1 MLRLLGSR
9 IAQVVPVLLVMSL
22 AVFTLT
28 DLLPGDPTI
37 TVLGENATPQQREM
51 LRREMGLDRSAPLRY
66 LDWTSRILSSDFG
79 LSLRTREPVSAMIA
93 ARLPVTVQLT
103 ILSMLV
109 AALIGIPLGVVA
121 ALNRNSWIDLVV
133 SVAALAGMALPFFW
147 AGILL
152 IRLFSI
158 QLGWLPPSDYTPLW
172 IDPARNLMLMILP
185 ALTVGGAMAGLIMRQ
200 TRSAMLQTMGQDFI
214 RTARAKGVP
223 EGTVVVRHGLR
234 SALLPVVTV
243 IGLQS
248 GALIGGAVVTETIFS
263 LPGLGTMIVDGI
275 FQRDF
280 AVVQGALL
288 TVVLAVVVVNLIT
301 DLAYGLLDKRV
312 RLS

>member
-133 SVAALAGMALPFFW
+133 SVAALDGMALPFFW

-158 QLGWLPPSDYTPLW
+158 QLGWLPPSGYTPLW

>member
-1 MLRLLGSR
+1 MLRLVVRR
-9 IAQVVPVLLVMSL
+9 IIHVLPVLLVMSL
-22 AVFTLT
+22 AVFALT

-37 TVLGENATPQQREM
+37 TVLGENATPQQREA
-51 LRREMGLDRSAPLRY
+51 LRRDMGLDRPAPLRY
-66 LDWTSRILSSDFG
+66 ADWIARTASGDFG
-79 LSLRTREPVSAMIA
+79 RSLRTREPVSAMLA
-93 ARLPVTVQLT
+93 SRLPVTVELT
-103 ILSMLV
+103 MLSMFV
-109 AALIGIPLGVVA
+109 AILLGVPAGVAA
-121 ALNRNSWIDLVV
+121 ALNRNTAVDLIV
-133 SVAALAGMALPFFW
+133 SIAALAGMALPFFW

-158 QLGWLPPSDYTPLW
+158 QLGWLPPSGYVPLW
-172 IDPARNLMLMILP
+172 TNPARNLQLMILP
-185 ALTVGGAMAGLIMRQ
+185 SLTVGGAMAGLIMRQ
-200 TRSAMLQTMGQDFI
+200 TRSAMLQTLGQDFV

-223 EGTVVVRHGLR
+223 ERDVVVRHALR

-280 AVVQGALL
+280 AVIQGALL
-288 TVVLAVVVVNLIT
+288 TVVLAVVVVNLLT
-301 DLAYGLLDKRV
+301 DLAYGLLDRRV
-312 RLS
+312 RLA

>member
-1 MLRLLGSR
+1 MLRLLARRVS
-9 IAQVVPVLLVMSL
+9 QVIPVIIVMSL
-22 AVFTLT
+22 AVFALT

-37 TVLGENATPQQREM
+37 TVLGENATPQQRAT
-51 LRREMGLDRSAPLRY
+51 LRKEMGLDRPAPLRY
-66 LDWTSRILSSDFG
+66 LDWMGRTLSGDFG
-79 LSLRTREPVSAMIA
+79 RSLRTREPVAAMIA

-103 ILSMLV
+103 VLSMMV
-109 AALIGIPLGVVA
+109 AALIGIPLGIAA
-121 ALNRNSWIDLVV
+121 ALNRNSWIDLTV

-158 QLGWLPPSDYTPLW
+158 QLGWLPPSGYVPLW
-172 IDPARNLMLMILP
+172 IDPGRNLTLMILP
-185 ALTVGGAMAGLIMRQ
+185 SLTVGGAMAGLVMRQ

-223 EGTVVVRHGLR
+223 ESAVVLRHGLR

-280 AVVQGALL
+280 AVIQGALL
-288 TVVLAVVVVNLIT
+288 TVVLAVVVVNLAT

-312 RLS
+312 RLA

>member
-1 MLRLLGSR
+1 MLRLLTR
-9 IAQVVPVLLVMSL
+9 RVTQVIPVLIVMSL
-22 AVFTLT
+22 AVFALT

-37 TVLGENATPQQREM
+37 TVLGENATPQQRET
-51 LRREMGLDRSAPLRY
+51 LRKEMGLDQPAPLRY
-66 LDWTSRILSSDFG
+66 LDWMGRTLSGDFG
-79 LSLRTREPVSAMIA
+79 RSLRTREPVAAMIA

-103 ILSMLV
+103 VLSMLV
-109 AALIGIPLGVVA
+109 ASLIGIPLGTAA
-121 ALNRNSWIDLVV
+121 ALNRNSWIDLTV
-133 SVAALAGMALPFFW
+133 SVAALGGMALPFFW

-158 QLGWLPPSDYTPLW
+158 QFGWLPPSGYVPLW
-172 IDPARNLMLMILP
+172 VDPGRNLTLMILP
-185 ALTVGGAMAGLIMRQ
+185 SLTVGGAMAGLVMRQ

-223 EGTVVVRHGLR
+223 ESVVVLRHGLR

-280 AVVQGALL
+280 AVIQGALL
-288 TVVLAVVVVNLIT
+288 TVVLAVVVVNLVT

-312 RLS
+312 RLA

>member
-1 MLRLLGSR
+1 MLRLVGSR

-158 QLGWLPPSDYTPLW
+158 QLGWLPPSGYTPLW